1 MNQTKL
7 WVFGALMTLTSL
19 FTVKANAV
27 NIPITSVTTNATK
40 TGTGSC
46 VQGYFSASWT
56 TTASFFEYKLNTTGY
71 SGTIAMDFN
80 TQRSSTGPST
90 MQIWYSLDG
99 GITYSLLAAGSGGT
113 FAVGTSCGGKVA
125 TLPATCSGLSDL
137 RVKFQ
142 PTTPLPT
149 NTAGTFRADSIN
161 VFDAAS
167 ASCVGTP
174 AAGGSVNNATICGGT
189 STTLTL
195 SGATAGAGIT
205 YQWQFFNGSTWVN
218 ISGATGL
225 SYTTPNLTSTTQYR
239 VVVSCTGGG
248 STNSTAGTVTVNT
261 VSVAAITGYS
271 APLLVDA
278 TQNLANT
285 TPGGVWTSS
294 NTSAAT
300 VDLISGVL
308 TGEFGG
314 NSVISYSVTD
324 GVTGCTGSSTVNVD
338 VVWPNTLALYAGQN
352 GNSVDVINVT
362 GDVTSDL
369 YATGFGA
376 ATPCGSGGL
385 SGLTVN
391 VNDSLFNL
399 AGPHVGYKVY
409 PTPTNALNMFR
420 IHARARVSGTGPTK
434 ARIAYR
440 FWSGGVAFPWTV
452 EAADKALTSGS
463 CGASANSW
471 DFNTG
476 NPVNPNPTVNGILDS
491 LEVAVYPFKPGASTG
506 TFQLNTLEVY
516 GLVTT
521 DANCSGASITTN
533 ADSVFPRIVNICDSG
548 SRFLNYNVG
557 TGGISGV
564 NILYQWQNS
573 TDGVNWTDIPFAE
586 GVVYQTPNYIAGVS
600 PDTIYHRVKITC
612 DATGDEEYSA
622 VNTVTVNPTP
632 ANAGTISGAI
642 APTAAIPM
650 KHMLIG
656 STYAMSSTIAG
667 GTWSSNDTSVIS
679 FGGTSTA
686 TPNLPGDAIITYRV
700 SVGGCFGTSKDTI
713 AAYYPRTK
721 ALYIGKN
728 GNSTA
733 VYAASGASATALA
746 TANWGSSTTC
756 GNGGISGLTNTTTVQ
771 NSATNGIVSTTVTST
786 GAPFNV
792 DTVRAT
798 VRKQPSGAY
807 KAYLGSRPV
816 GGTWTLS
823 APVDVEADDCGYS
836 HDEIVFAL
844 PAVQSV
850 SGSGAEFA
858 VFGYNGT
865 ATTTLQINSLS
876 VIGTGTQLI
885 NGVINTTANSDIQ
898 LYPNPATNVLNVK
911 AAQNVTVAIYSIEGK
926 KLIEQKNAKSINV
939 NSLVNGMYL
948 IQVYGENNNL
958 LKTEKFIKK

>member
-7 WVFGALMTLTSL
+7 WALGGMMLLSSL
-19 FTVKANAV
+19 FAVNANAV

-56 TTASFFEYKLNTTGY
+56 TAASFFEYKLNTTGY

-90 MQIWYSLDG
+90 MQIWYSLNG
-99 GITYSLLAAGSGGT
+99 GATYNLLPAGSGGT
-113 FAVGTSCGGKVA
+113 FTVGTSCGTKTA
-125 TLPATCSGLSDL
+125 TLPATCSGLGDL
-137 RVKFQ
+137 RVKLQ
-142 PTTPLPT
+142 PTTPFPT

-167 ASCVGTP
+167 ASC
-174 AAGGSVNNATICGGT
+174 AAAPTGGSVAGTTICAGT
-189 STTLTL
+189 STTLSLTG
-195 SGATAGAGIT
+195 SSAGAGIS
-205 YQWQFFNGSTWVN
+205 YQWQSSPNGTTWTN
-218 ISGATGL
+218 ISGANGL
-225 SYTTPNLTSTTQYR
+225 SYNTPSLSATTHYR
-239 VVVSCTGGG
+239 VVVTCAGFG
-248 STNSTAGTVTVNT
+248 SANSGAGIVTVNT

-271 APLLVDA
+271 APLLVGA
-278 TQNLANT
+278 TQNLANAT
-285 TPGGVWTSS
+285 AGGVWTSS
-294 NTSAAT
+294 NQDAAT

-314 NSVISYSVTD
+314 TSVVSYSVTD
-324 GVTGCTGSSTVNVD
+324 GVTGCTGTSTVNVD

-362 GDVTSDL
+362 GDVTSNL

-399 AGPHVGYKVY
+399 SGPHVGYKVY
-409 PTPTNALNMFR
+409 PTTGNALNMFR
-420 IHARARVSGTGPTK
+420 IHARARVSGTGPAK

-452 EAADKALTSGS
+452 EAADKDLNSGS

-476 NPVNPNPTVNGILDS
+476 STVNPNPTVNGILDS

-516 GLVTT
+516 GIVTS
-521 DANCSGASITTN
+521 DDNCSGASIVTN

-612 DATGDEEYSA
+612 DATGDEAYSA
-622 VNTVTVNPTP
+622 VNVVTVNPTP

-650 KHMLIG
+650 KHMLIR

-700 SVGGCFGTSKDTI
+700 AVGGCFGTSKDTV

-733 VYAASGASATALA
+733 VYAASGASATALTA
-746 TANWGSSTTC
+746 ANWGSAATC
-756 GNGGISGLTNTTTVQ
+756 GNGGISGLTNTNTTV
-771 NSATNGIVSTTVTST
+771 NTATNGIVSTIVTST
-786 GAPFNV
+786 GAPFNI

-844 PAVQSV
+844 PAFQPV

-885 NGVINTTANSDIQ
+885 NGVINTAVNNDVQ
-898 LYPNPATNVLNVK
+898 LFPNPATNVLNVK
-911 AAQNVTVAIYSIEGK
+911 AAGNVNVAIFSIEGK
-926 KLIEQKNAKSINV
+926 KLIEQQHAKSIDV
-939 NSLVNGMYL
+939 SSLVSGMYL
-948 IQVYGENNNL
+948 IQVYGENNAL
-958 LKTEKFIKK
+958 LKAEKFIKK